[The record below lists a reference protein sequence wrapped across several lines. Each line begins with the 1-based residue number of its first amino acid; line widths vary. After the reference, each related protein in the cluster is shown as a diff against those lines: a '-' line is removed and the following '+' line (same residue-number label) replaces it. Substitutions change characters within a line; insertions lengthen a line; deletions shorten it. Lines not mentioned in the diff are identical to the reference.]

1 MAKIEQTIKEYAQRG
16 KEAMASASTKAG
28 EQFQRIGETVIK
40 TIDTRQL
47 KIRLRNNYTELGKLV
62 WEHHRDGKRIS
73 FRTKQF
79 EAILE
84 EISRTVEELE
94 GRANLKEAEKE

>member
-1 MAKIEQTIKEYAQRG
+1 MAKIEETIKEYAQRG
-16 KEAMASASTKAG
+16 KDAVTSASAKAG
-28 EQFQRIGETVIK
+28 EHFQRIGETVIQ

-47 KIRLRNNYTELGKLV
+47 EIRLNKSYTELGKLV

-73 FRTKQF
+73 LRTKQF
-79 EAILE
+79 EVILD

-94 GRANLKEAEKE
+94 GRANLKKADTE